1 MKTNEKNLSNEL
13 IKAEKPTQTYKIVVA
28 GTGYVDLTLPVLL
41 AQHQQVTAVDI
52 IQERV
57 DMISNRKCPIQD
69 DYLEK
74 YLTDDVA
81 DVRKLNLTAILDA

>member
-41 AQHQQVTAVDI
+41 A
-52 IQERV
+52 
-57 DMISNRKCPIQD
+57 
-69 DYLEK
+69 
-74 YLTDDVA
+74 
-81 DVRKLNLTAILDA
+81 